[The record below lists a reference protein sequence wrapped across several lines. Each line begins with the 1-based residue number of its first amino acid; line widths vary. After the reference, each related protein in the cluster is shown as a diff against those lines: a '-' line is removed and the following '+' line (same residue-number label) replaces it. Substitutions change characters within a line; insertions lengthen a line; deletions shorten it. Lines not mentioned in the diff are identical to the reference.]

1 MEVQDRLA
9 MVILKL
15 TKTFPVRVCEWLL
28 AGIMVSWGIA
38 AWNHT
43 DAEWAN
49 PIYNGMTRIEESQHA
64 WGALVCTIGVL
75 RLVALFRNGGWQPS
89 PHLRAGGA
97 FLACFAWLQISLGLF
112 ASPVL
117 STGIA
122 IYPWLLAADIY
133 NVFRASHDARISDER
148 ARAAR
153 QERGS
158 LESAHPS
165 GN

>member
-1 MEVQDRLA
+1 
-9 MVILKL
+9 MVILSL

-28 AGIMVSWGIA
+28 AGMMVSWGVA
-38 AWNHT
+38 AWNHS

-49 PIYNGMTRIEESQHA
+49 PIYNGLIRIEESQYA
-64 WGALVCTIGVL
+64 WGAIVCTIGVL

-89 PHLRAGGA
+89 PYLRAAGA

-112 ASPVL
+112 AAPVI

-133 NVFRASHDARISDER
+133 NVFRASHDARLVDER
-148 ARAAR
+148 VRESR
-153 QERGS
+153 ENQGQT
-158 LESAHPS
+158 ESAPS
-165 GN
+165 TGN

>member
-1 MEVQDRLA
+1 MF
-9 MVILKL
+9 ILKV

-38 AWNHT
+38 VWNHN
-43 DAEWAN
+43 ALEWSQPA
-49 PIYNGMTRIEESQHA
+49 YEGLGRIA
-64 WGALVCTIGVL
+64 DNKTWGAVVCFIGIL

-117 STGIA
+117 TAGLA
-122 IYPWLLAADIY
+122 LYPWLLAADIY
-133 NVFRASHDARISDER
+133 NVFRASHDARLVDER
-148 ARAAR
+148 AR
-153 QERGS
+153 
-158 LESAHPS
+158 ESRSQGTMQGAHS
-165 GN
+165 TGN